1 MVIANKIMTQ
11 IILEIAQAISYLIV
25 PLLFYIQY
33 RIRREMQIS
42 LQVQE
47 YINIKLKK
55 LGKSIPSLHSM
66 SGR

>member
-1 MVIANKIMTQ
+1 MANKIMTQ

-33 RIRREMQIS
+33 RIRKEIQIS

-55 LGKSIPSLHSM
+55 LGK
-66 SGR
+66 

>member
-1 MVIANKIMTQ
+1 MVMANKIMTQ

-33 RIRREMQIS
+33 RIRREIQIS
-42 LQVQE
+42 LQEQE
-47 YINIKLKK
+47 YMNIKLKK
-55 LGKSIPSLHSM
+55 LGKLIPSLHSM

>member
-1 MVIANKIMTQ
+1 MVMANKIMTQ
-11 IILEIAQAISYLIV
+11 IILEIAQAILYLIV

-55 LGKSIPSLHSM
+55 LGK
-66 SGR
+66 

>member
-1 MVIANKIMTQ
+1 MVMANKIMTQ

-33 RIRREMQIS
+33 RIRREIQIS

-55 LGKSIPSLHSM
+55 LGK
-66 SGR
+66 